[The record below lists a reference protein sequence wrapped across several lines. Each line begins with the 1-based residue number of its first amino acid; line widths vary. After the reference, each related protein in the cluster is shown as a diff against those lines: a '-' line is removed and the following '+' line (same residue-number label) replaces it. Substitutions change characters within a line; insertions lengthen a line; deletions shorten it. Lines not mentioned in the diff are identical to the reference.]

1 MQKRTF
7 LAIAFLLAV
16 LTTGQA
22 KKKSIVWEE
31 PTTEYGTS
39 YGDGYFNT
47 TLDVTKVEL
56 KKDETVVYITVKLRS
71 DYPDFRF
78 QFVGDTYL
86 KAGEQRYALVSA
98 DGIELD
104 TYVQTTVNV
113 HSKSKA
119 SSLWRNDGS
128 NCSRRIGATSRAT
141 GLLPF

>member
-1 MQKRTF
+1 MKKRTL
-7 LAIAFLLAV
+7 LAIALLLAV

-22 KKKSIVWEE
+22 KKKPIVWED

-86 KAGEQRYALVSA
+86 KAGDQRYALVSA

-104 TYVQTTVNV
+104 TYVQTDKEGKRDIAFHFQPLPQDT
-113 HSKSKA
+113 KSFDFIEG
-119 SSLWRNDGS
+119 DGE
-128 NCSRRIGATSRAT
+128 RA
-141 GLLPF
+141 FQI